1 MPSTTRDI
9 IDMAGTFAVIND
21 PQTAK
26 KFALDTAH
34 WYCLGR
40 SRSAFERC
48 VCLGSNVM
56 DNILKCTVTN
66 KA

>member
-34 WYCLGR
+34 
-40 SRSAFERC
+40 
-48 VCLGSNVM
+48 
-56 DNILKCTVTN
+56 
-66 KA
+66 